1 MAGINDNN
9 LLRIDVSR
17 VNSYIGP
24 EVQKLTAGQK
34 FGRFMGKAV
43 SFLAP
48 VAGSVLSV
56 MFPGAGT
63 LIGSLAYGAGK
74 VAGDAVNKSYMKENI
89 AVQNS
94 AQQMANMP
102 ITMPGL
108 FENNSQPMQSVQ
120 NFNAPGQ
127 FLPQIN
133 STMNNRESSRMNAL
147 GSF

>member
-17 VNSYIGP
+17 VNNYLGP
-24 EVQKLTAGQK
+24 EIPKLTAGQK
-34 FGRFMGKAV
+34 FGRFLGKAV

-48 VAGSVLSV
+48 VAGSVLSCI
-56 MFPGAGT
+56 FPGAGT

-89 AVQNS
+89 AIQNS

-108 FENNSQPMQSVQ
+108 FENNSQQMQSAQ
-120 NFNAPGQ
+120 TFSAPQQ

-133 STMNNRESSRMNAL
+133 STMYNRESSRMNAL